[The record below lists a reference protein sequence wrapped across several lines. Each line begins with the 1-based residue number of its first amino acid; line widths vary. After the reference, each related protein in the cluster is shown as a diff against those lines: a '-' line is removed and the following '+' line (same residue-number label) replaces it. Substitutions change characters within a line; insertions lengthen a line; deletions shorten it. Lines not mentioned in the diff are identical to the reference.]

1 MATETA
7 VVAPAPQFP
16 PATALPDPFAGLE
29 ASTSRAPE
37 TFLQL
42 VWKRFRKNK
51 AAVASMWVLLAL
63 FLICFPGAVLFV
75 APEQAVIPNHDGY
88 PVKPSVIAP
97 FDTDDAAFNERIR
110 DYLEKRPLPFALGLA
125 SHPFGTDSLGRDY
138 LSRCLYGGRI
148 SLTVG
153 FVAVAIAVSI
163 GTLLGASAGFFGGIT
178 DSAISRFTE
187 IMLSFPTFFLII
199 TIQAVLS
206 PNIYNVMAVIGFT
219 SWMGVSRLVRGQ
231 VLAQKE
237 EEYIQASRASGAGIP
252 RILLRHLIP
261 NSVGPIVVA
270 ATLAIPGA
278 ILTESALSYF
288 GMGVQPPMPSW
299 GNMVSDAREWVIT
312 RGAERWWLI
321 TYPGL
326 LIAITVI
333 AFNFLG
339 EGLRDALDPRA

>member
-1 MATETA
+1 MTPADITA
-7 VVAPAPQFP
+7 AAIPMPSP
-16 PATALPDPFAGLE
+16 PADPFARIEQIALGRRE
-29 ASTSRAPE
+29 S
-37 TFLQL
+37 FGQL
-42 VWKRFRKNK
+42 IWRRFCKNR
-51 AAVASMWVLLAL
+51 AAVVSSWILVFL
-63 FLICFPGAVLFV
+63 FVICFPGALLFV
-75 APEQAVIPNHDGY
+75 PPEQTTIPHHNGF
-88 PVKPSVIAP
+88 PVAP
-97 FDTDDAAFNERIR
+97 GPVDFSKAHEDVSFMNKLVQFQESRKVPI
-110 DYLEKRPLPFALGLA
+110 ALGLRT
-125 SHPFGTDSLGRDY
+125 HPWGTDELGRDY
-138 LSRCLYGGRI
+138 LARCLYGGRI

-163 GTLLGASAGFFGGIT
+163 GTLLGALAGFFSGFV
-178 DSAISRFTE
+178 DSLISRFTE

-199 TIQAVLS
+199 TIQAALS
-206 PNIYNVMAVIGFT
+206 PNIFNVMVVIGFT

-231 VLAQKE
+231 VLALKE
-237 EEYIQASRASGAGIP
+237 EEYIQASRASGAGIS

-261 NSVGPIVVA
+261 NSVGPIIVA

-299 GNMVSDAREWVIT
+299 GNMVADAQKWVIT
-312 RGAERWWLI
+312 RGLTMWWLA

-339 EGLRDALDPRA
+339 EGLRDALDPRS